1 MAEEAL
7 EQLESRAASQERELQ
22 DLKLKVNKKT
32 SPVSCCCIFASA
44 IAKTFRELTNN
55 VNLFPQSRLNDERNR
70 LSEMMTQVSP
80 INLRTDENCQT
91 PRRLSQAPYLS
102 GLDR

>member
-22 DLKLKVNKKT
+22 DLKLKVNQKDEFRFLLLH
-32 SPVSCCCIFASA
+32 FASA